1 MCTQAGRGWSVRMRA
16 RLALPARRY
25 GNHYRNRDPKID
37 IENVLVYGARGHIAR
52 VIYIGEPY

>member
-16 RLALPARRY
+16 RRLALPARRDIE
-25 GNHYRNRDPKID
+25 YRRKCD

>member
-25 GNHYRNRDPKID
+25 GNRDPKID